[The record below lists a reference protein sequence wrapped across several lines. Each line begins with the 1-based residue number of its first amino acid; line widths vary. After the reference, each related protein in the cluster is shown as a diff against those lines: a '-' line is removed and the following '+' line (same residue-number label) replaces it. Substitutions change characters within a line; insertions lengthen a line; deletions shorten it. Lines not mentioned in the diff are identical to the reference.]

1 MRREKGITQTEDGR
15 ETLFDVLLEPNPDK
29 GYEVPKIEELV
40 DEAFLFLVA
49 GSDTTAYS
57 IACTTFYL
65 LTDKERLTKLRKE
78 LKLLPRASDGHLD
91 LANVMGL
98 PYLVLISSSFS
109 FLVTFFFFD
118 VFAAYFRLTELK
130 TAVVKE
136 GLRLSSGVPGI
147 LPRVVPPEGAY
158 VKNEFIPGGVR
169 ALDPMPP

>member
-15 ETLFDVLLEPNPDK
+15 ETIFDVLLEPNPDK
-29 GYEVPKIEELV
+29 GYEVPKLEQLV

-109 FLVTFFFFD
+109 FLVTFFFS
-118 VFAAYFRLTELK
+118 VFQT
-130 TAVVKE
+130 
-136 GLRLSSGVPGI
+136 
-147 LPRVVPPEGAY
+147 
-158 VKNEFIPGGVR
+158 
-169 ALDPMPP
+169 D